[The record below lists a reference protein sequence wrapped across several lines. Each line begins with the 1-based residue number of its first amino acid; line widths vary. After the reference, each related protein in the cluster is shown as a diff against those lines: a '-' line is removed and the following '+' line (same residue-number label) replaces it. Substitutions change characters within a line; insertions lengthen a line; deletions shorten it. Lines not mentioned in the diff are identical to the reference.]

1 MTREQLIAQHAKEQ
15 ERNVRLIL
23 SELYQALLKL
33 DSVHEDGTNTSFYM
47 DFNEQD
53 MFHAATIM
61 YSVCS
66 NYAVKHGIINE
77 ENVNRKITQL
87 KNVLMDTF
95 GLDTEH
101 EAQVQIILNNAIP
114 E

>member
-1 MTREQLIAQHAKEQ
+1 MTKKQLIAQHAKEQ
-15 ERNVRLIL
+15 ERNVRLVL
-23 SELYQALLKL
+23 SELYQALLEL
-33 DSVHEDGTNTSFYM
+33 DSVHEDGTNTSFHM

-53 MFHAATIM
+53 MFHAASIM

-66 NYAVKHGIINE
+66 NYAIKHGIINK
-77 ENVNRKITQL
+77 ENVNRKIAQF
-87 KNVLMDTF
+87 KNVLKDTF

-101 EAQVQIILNNAIP
+101 EAQVQIMLNNAIP

>member
-15 ERNVRLIL
+15 ERNVRLVL
-23 SELYQALLKL
+23 SELHQALLEL
-33 DSVHEDGTNTSFYM
+33 DTVHDDGTNTSFHM

-53 MFHAATIM
+53 MFHAAAIM

-66 NYAVKHGIINE
+66 NYAVKHGIINK
-77 ENVNRKITQL
+77 ENVNRKIAHL
-87 KNVLMDTF
+87 KNVLKDTF

-101 EAQVQIILNNAIP
+101 EAQVQIMLSNAIP

>member
-15 ERNVRLIL
+15 ERNVRLVL
-23 SELYQALLKL
+23 NELYQALLEL
-33 DSVHEDGTNTSFYM
+33 DSVHEDGTSTSFYM

-66 NYAVKHGIINE
+66 NYAIKHDIINE
-77 ENVNRKITQL
+77 KNVNRKITQL

-95 GLDTEH
+95 GLDMGH
-101 EAQVQIILNNAIP
+101 EAQVQIMLNNAIP